1 MIPRSLSSILCLA
14 LLLVVRRSLSRIVVG
29 RRAESV
35 IITDNFIASDG
46 SRGQAVHHMRKANG
60 PGCDL
65 FDPTDP
71 NRGHSSGNP
80 RTASNP
86 TGLCQDGPR
95 YIPHGARHIPSG
107 LVVSTALSR

>member
-1 MIPRSLSSILCLA
+1 M
-14 LLLVVRRSLSRIVVG
+14 LLVSRGLSRVVVG

-71 NRGHSSGNP
+71 NRGHSSGNT

-107 LVVSTALSR
+107 LVVSTALDDDPD

>member
-1 MIPRSLSSILCLA
+1 MIPRSLSSSTLFG
-14 LLLVVRRSLSRIVVG
+14 VVPEVRRSLSRIVVG

-71 NRGHSSGNP
+71 NRGHRSGNP

-86 TGLCQDGPR
+86 SSAG
-95 YIPHGARHIPSG
+95 S
-107 LVVSTALSR
+107 STASRGAAMGWTPERVRNFL